1 MKDTGKA
8 ELNWDI
14 SSISGLTPEE
24 IAWLEQEQHKANAE
38 MTKEDLAAAEGLK
51 GKTPSSQI
59 TDKTSLLVSLR
70 EAAFGGSEGNIESL
84 PEQRTHTG
92 VISSLKATLFGDQEQ
107 SGAQP
112 AGPEAKGKSN

>member
-24 IAWLEQEQHKANAE
+24 IKWLEQEQHKANVD
-38 MTKEDLAAAEGLK
+38 MTIEDLAAAEGLK
-51 GKTPSSQI
+51 EKTPSSQT
-59 TDKTSLLVSLR
+59 TDKPSASVLLW
-70 EAAFGGSEGNIESL
+70 EAAFGGSRGNTEL
-84 PEQRTHTG
+84 PEIPPYRG
-92 VISSLKATLFGDQEQ
+92 FISTFKATLFGDQEQ

-112 AGPEAKGKSN
+112 AGPEPKGKSN